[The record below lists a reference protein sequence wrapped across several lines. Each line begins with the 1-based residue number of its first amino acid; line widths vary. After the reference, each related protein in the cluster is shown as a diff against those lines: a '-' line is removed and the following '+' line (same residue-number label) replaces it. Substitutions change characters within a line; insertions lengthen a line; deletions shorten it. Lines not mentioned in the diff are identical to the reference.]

1 MKKTFLLLTLL
12 ITSVAEAQVISS
24 NTLTTKERQD
34 VALATI
40 AFGSVAAG
48 HTSFLANASA
58 LPFTEIDVL
67 NLTDQPITC
76 SYNGGTTDHFVV
88 PAYSSYNPTLGEMQ
102 AHRATAI
109 FCKRTSAAP
118 TVGSVYVS
126 AGY

>member
-1 MKKTFLLLTLL
+1 MRKIL
-12 ITSVAEAQVISS
+12 IFIALFAAIEAQGQVISS

-34 VALATI
+34 VALATV
-40 AFGSVAAG
+40 AFGSVTAS

-58 LPFTEIDVL
+58 LPFTEVDVL

-76 SYNGGTTDHFVV
+76 SYNGGVTDHFVV

-102 AHRATAI
+102 VHHATTI

-118 TVGSVYVS
+118 TVGNVYVS